1 MFLNGS
7 LDPQYIGR
15 CFLLSRGS
23 LLSVHDTPEN
33 ITGLPANKCSTL
45 VRYYNVA
52 VSIFFTLEKGK
63 LFTYFKLT
71 SVNFLSFKCI
81 FLPCPVSFVFVNRVE
96 MGGNLISDG
105 IS

>member
-15 CFLLSRGS
+15 CFPLSRGS
-23 LLSVHDTPEN
+23 LFSVHDTPEN
-33 ITGLPANKCSTL
+33 ITRLPANKRSTL
-45 VRYYNVA
+45 VGEYIVA
-52 VSIFFTLEKGK
+52 VSIYFTLERGK
-63 LFTYFKLT
+63 LFTSFKLT

-81 FLPCPVSFVFVNRVE
+81 CLPCPVSFVFVNRVE

-105 IS
+105 LS